1 MCVHACIHRA
11 GMGRGDLGS
20 QCALTRFAL
29 CVYRVCAVF
38 SVHASACSIHN
49 RMSCVSVTLFFLRV
63 FLSCGSESLCKH
75 LCMWPP
81 CTCDLRVSSWILVPG
96 NTCKV
101 ISKSQGNQL
110 ADLFSDNSL
119 VPKQILVDLKL
130 VFVPLLE
137 ELCI

>member
-1 MCVHACIHRA
+1 M
-11 GMGRGDLGS
+11 
-20 QCALTRFAL
+20 
-29 CVYRVCAVF
+29 
-38 SVHASACSIHN
+38 
-49 RMSCVSVTLFFLRV
+49 
-63 FLSCGSESLCKH
+63 
-75 LCMWPP
+75 
-81 CTCDLRVSSWILVPG
+81 SSWILVPG

-101 ISKSQGNQL
+101 ISKSQVNQL